1 MNIIKIEE
9 AFLIRFEFEII
20 VVQKKFNQEYMVIN
34 NIYKKNK
41 GCKVSM
47 AYNSNIV
54 TCITNSILELN
65 KIEIVENTIQ
75 RNMIDFIDLDN

>member
-1 MNIIKIEE
+1 M
-9 AFLIRFEFEII
+9 
-20 VVQKKFNQEYMVIN
+20 VQKKFNQEYMVIN

-54 TCITNSILELN
+54 TVITNNILELN
-65 KIEIVENTIQ
+65 KIEIVDNKIQ
-75 RNMIDFIDLDN
+75 TTMIDFIDLEN